1 MGYKKEVLGTYNR
14 GTVVEARITETAD
27 ICQLLKDGY
36 MLMIDKVDLEVANSG
51 KTIHALIQ
59 NMRTGSIASH
69 KYYRIPDDLDD
80 SLWIENS
87 YKHTYETEF
96 DYS

>member
-1 MGYKKEVLGTYNR
+1 MGYKKEVLATYNR

-27 ICQLLKDGY
+27 ICQLLSDGY
-36 MLMIDKVDLEVANSG
+36 MLMIDKADLEVAKSG
-51 KTIHALIQ
+51 KPIHALIQ
-59 NMRTGSIASH
+59 NMRTGRVASH
-69 KYYRIPDDLDD
+69 KYFRLPEDLDD
-80 SLWIENS
+80 SLWIENN